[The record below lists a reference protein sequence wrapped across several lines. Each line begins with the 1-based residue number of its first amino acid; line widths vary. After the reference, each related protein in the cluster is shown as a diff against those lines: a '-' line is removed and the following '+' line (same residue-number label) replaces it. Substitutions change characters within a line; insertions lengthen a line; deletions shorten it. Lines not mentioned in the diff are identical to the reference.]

1 MTPWIAVTVT
11 LLGLTLPARAMQD
24 AVEKEPPTLRAETA
38 DPTKAIP
45 HINEGAPSEGLWP
58 SPKLLSSLLV
68 RWADGVT
75 NSYDLE
81 DQQRAKIRQNVLD
94 RWQPFLAEN
103 QNALKPLINEFLEMR
118 LDIEPPKKEA
128 VQDWAQRMAPVFDK
142 VRTQLLEGSNDFRG
156 ELSAMQRIKF
166 EVDMAKLSVGL
177 KFADQMLQDWGTG
190 EFDEDD
196 VWESPDFARSK
207 RRRAR
212 RRARRDSIA
221 EMAAKE
227 ATSETVDQIGAEVG
241 MWEQYVRDFVST
253 YQFDGGQRTAASS
266 VLSEMSQRAL
276 SHRDSRRSEIQSL
289 ERQIEN
295 FSGGE
300 EEMAELRRRLV
311 NLYGPIDEMFKELQT
326 RVGAIPTSDQRK
338 LVESEAVE
346 KKATSEDKKTITKN
360 KPAEKKKAE
369 AGEKDNSR
377 D

>member
-24 AVEKEPPTLRAETA
+24 AVEKEPPTLRAETV

-45 HINEGAPSEGLWP
+45 HINEGTPSEGLWP
-58 SPKLLSSLLV
+58 SPRLLGFLLV
-68 RWADGVT
+68 RWADAVT
-75 NSYDLE
+75 SSYDLG
-81 DQQRAKIRQNVLD
+81 DQQRAEIRQNVLD

-142 VRTQLLEGSNDFRG
+142 VRTQLLEGSNDFRS
-156 ELSAMQRIKF
+156 ELTAMQRVKF
-166 EVDMAKLSVGL
+166 AVDMAKVSIGL
-177 KFADQMLQDWGTG
+177 QFADQMLQNWRAG
-190 EFDEDD
+190 EVDEDD
-196 VWESPDFARSK
+196 VWESPDSGRSK
-207 RRRAR
+207 RRRER

-221 EMAAKE
+221 EMVAKE
-227 ATSETVDQIGAEVG
+227 AASETIDQIGAEVG
-241 MWEQYVRDFVST
+241 TWEQYVRDFVNM

-346 KKATSEDKKTITKN
+346 KKATSEDKKTITTA
-360 KPAEKKKAE
+360 KPPAKKKAE